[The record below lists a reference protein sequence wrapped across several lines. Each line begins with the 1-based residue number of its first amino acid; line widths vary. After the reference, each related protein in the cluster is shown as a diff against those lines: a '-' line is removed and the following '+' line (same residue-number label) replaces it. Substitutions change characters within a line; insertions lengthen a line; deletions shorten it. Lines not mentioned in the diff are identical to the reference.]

1 MIDNYVDENALA
13 HLAKKQNGV
22 KVLLLTKTISRELSL
37 DVQKADAQY
46 GGFSVKPFTP
56 SHDRFLI
63 IDGGKEVYHIGA
75 SLKDLGKK
83 WFAFSKLNKDT
94 VANIIN
100 VVSGFM

>member
-1 MIDNYVDENALA
+1 M
-13 HLAKKQNGV
+13 AKKQLGV
-22 KVLLLTKTISRELSL
+22 KALLLTKTISKQLSL

-46 GGFSVKPFTP
+46 GDFDVKQFTS

-83 WFAFSKLNKDT
+83 WFAFSRLNKDS
-94 VANIIN
+94 VQGIVNA
-100 VVSGFM
+100 VSGLI